1 MNKEEPG
8 SSDANKAEIP
18 ALERKYTLLANAGSA
33 GKVKQKFFR
42 ACIVLKLAFNKF
54 RQIDGD
60 QWAGAFAFNAFF
72 SLFPLIVLFVTI
84 ASSFIDRDKAGTE
97 IIFYVEKYFP
107 LSGKMQ
113 HYIFDTLSGVI
124 TASAQASWV
133 ALVLLVW
140 VAIQCFTTLISA
152 INRAWNTEH
161 YNWWQMPLKSLVLFG
176 IMTFAVLLGMAFP
189 LLAEVAKNWFFF
201 VHDFSSWM
209 YGRMLVVIPL
219 LTVFF
224 SLSLLYKFSPQRLTR
239 FDEVW
244 AGAFSATL
252 LLWLA
257 ESLFVIYLRDFATL
271 NAVYGAFG
279 GIMAL
284 LLWIYVSGGI
294 FIFGACL
301 CAVRAETP

>member
-1 MNKEEPG
+1 LNKEEPG
-8 SSDANKAEIP
+8 LSVADKAEIP
-18 ALERKYTLLANAGSA
+18 AMQRTFTPSNSA
-33 GKVKQKFFR
+33 SMAKRLSYKIVQACVMHKKAFDKFW
-42 ACIVLKLAFNKF
+42 
-54 RQIDGD
+54 QIDGG
-60 QWAGAFAFNAFF
+60 QWAGAFAFNTFF

-84 ASSFIDRDKAGTE
+84 ASSFIDRAKAGTE
-97 IIFYVEKYFP
+97 IIYYVEKYFP
-107 LSGKMQ
+107 LSGDMQ
-113 HYIFDTLSGVI
+113 HYIFDTLSGVV

-161 YNWWQMPLKSLVLFG
+161 YNWWQMPIKSFVLFG
-176 IMTFAVLLGMAFP
+176 IMTFAVLLGMTIP

-201 VHDFSSWM
+201 VHDFSTWV

-219 LTVFF
+219 ITVFI

-239 FDEVW
+239 FNEVW
-244 AGAFSATL
+244 AGAFTATM

-257 ESLFVIYLRDFATL
+257 ESLFVTL

-284 LLWIYVSGGI
+284 LLWIYVSGGV
-294 FIFGACL
+294 FIYGACL
-301 CAVRAETP
+301 CAVRSEAT

>member
-8 SSDANKAEIP
+8 LSIADKAEIP
-18 ALERKYTLLANAGSA
+18 ALQRTFTPSSSA
-33 GKVKQKFFR
+33 SKAKRVSHKIVQACVIHKKAFDKFW
-42 ACIVLKLAFNKF
+42 
-54 RQIDGD
+54 QIDGG

-97 IIFYVEKYFP
+97 IIYYVENYFP
-107 LSGKMQ
+107 LSGEMQ
-113 HYIFDTLSGVI
+113 HYIFDTLSSVV

-161 YNWWQMPLKSLVLFG
+161 YNWWQMPIKSFVLFG
-176 IMTFAVLLGMAFP
+176 IMTFAVLLGMTIP

-201 VHDFSSWM
+201 VHDFSSWL

-219 LTVFF
+219 ITVFF
-224 SLSLLYKFSPQRLTR
+224 SLSLLYKYSPQRLTR

-244 AGAFSATL
+244 VGAFSATL

-284 LLWIYVSGGI
+284 LLWIYVSGAI
-294 FIFGACL
+294 FIYGACL
-301 CAVRAETP
+301 CAVRAEAT